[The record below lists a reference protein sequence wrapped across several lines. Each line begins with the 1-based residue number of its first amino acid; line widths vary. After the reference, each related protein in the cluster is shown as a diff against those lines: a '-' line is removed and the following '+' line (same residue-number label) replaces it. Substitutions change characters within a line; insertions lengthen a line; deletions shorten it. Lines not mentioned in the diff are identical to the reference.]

1 MFSKFTFFQCILK
14 LKFFILRVTCLFK
27 PFLKI
32 EIKGSTFPQSLQSR
46 HSPLLRTLLCECVV
60 HMCDISLVSRAAF
73 INPPT
78 PETFWVSD
86 FHDYKKMFLPCDS
99 REGNIL
105 YRRKVKNIFES
116 VFFVG
121 VSIQKR
127 LRRRYFRRVINVLI

>member
-46 HSPLLRTLLCECVV
+46 HSPLLSTLLCECVV
-60 HMCDISLVSRAAF
+60 GVTFHLSQEQLSLTRQRLRLF
-73 INPPT
+73 GFLI
-78 PETFWVSD
+78 FMKK
-86 FHDYKKMFLPCDS
+86 KKMFLPCDS

-116 VFFVG
+116 VFFLVYPYKNVYVG
-121 VSIQKR
+121 VTFDGS
-127 LRRRYFRRVINVLI
+127 